1 MFHIDDGRRTTD
13 DGRQTAEGGKQK
25 AEDRRTMRLVWLS
38 LLCITCLA
46 LAGCSPKMSWQAMA
60 AQPRYEPLEPNNFF
74 PDGTSSRPLVQNTVP
89 RGFLRED
96 TAYYTGKTTGADG
109 KATDVDQFPVP
120 VTRELVQRGQE
131 RYNIYCTPCH
141 AADGQGN
148 GVVVQRGFAPPP
160 SLHDPRLRQ
169 SPVGHFYDV
178 ITNGWGQMPN
188 YAHQIPVGDRWA
200 IVAYIRALQLS
211 QNANAQDLS
220 PEERTR
226 LDAGE

>member
-1 MFHIDDGRRTTD
+1 MYHTDEKRLMINDQRPTT
-13 DGRQTAEGGKQK
+13 RK
-25 AEDRRTMRLVWLS
+25 AIFSLLS
-38 LLCITCLA
+38 LVMCLA

-74 PDGTSSRPLVQNTVP
+74 PDGTSSRPLVPNTVA

-96 TAYYTGKTTGADG
+96 TAYFTGKATGADG
-109 KATDVDQFPVP
+109 KPTDVDQFPVA
-120 VTRELVQRGQE
+120 VTRELVERGHQ

-141 AADGQGN
+141 AADGLGN

-211 QNANAQDLS
+211 QNANANELT

>member
-1 MFHIDDGRRTTD
+1 MFHIN
-13 DGRQTAEGGKQK
+13 DGRQQTADGGPR
-25 AEDRRTMRLVWLS
+25 ALRLAWLGV
-38 LLCITCLA
+38 LCLA
-46 LAGCSPKMSWQAMA
+46 LLALSGCGSPKMSWQAMA
-60 AQPRYEPLEPNNFF
+60 AQPRYEPLEPNPFF
-74 PDGTSSRPLVQNTVP
+74 PDGSSSRPLVPNTVA
-89 RGFLRED
+89 RGLLRED
-96 TAYYTGKTTGADG
+96 TAYFTGKTTGADG
-109 KATDVDQFPVP
+109 QARDVDQFPVP
-120 VTRELVQRGQE
+120 VTRELVQRGRE

-148 GVVVQRGFAPPP
+148 GVIVQRGFAPPP
-160 SLHDPRLRQ
+160 SLHIDRLRQ

-200 IVAYIRALQLS
+200 IVAYIKALQLS
-211 QNANAQDLS
+211 QNANAQDLT